1 MALTPVRCHQVE
13 TRASYHI
20 GPAVITLRGKLAR
33 SFSLLLR
40 IPAWLRSLLAFRAQQ
55 VMLASTMT
63 KITAVF
69 IVGIPLCF
77 VGGFLY
83 SWTSG
88 KGLIDGFINAY
99 GALYK
104 IPGLAWWGR
113 GLRQWLHVGLA

>member
-1 MALTPVRCHQVE
+1 MQVE
-13 TRASYHI
+13 SRANVQI
-20 GPAVITLRGKLAR
+20 GPAIVTLTGKFAR
-33 SFSLLLR
+33 SFLLLMR
-40 IPAWLRSLLAFRAQQ
+40 IPSWIRSLLAFKAQQ

-69 IVGIPLCF
+69 VIGIPLCF
-77 VGGFLY
+77 LGGILY

-104 IPGLAWWGR
+104 IPGKLCI
-113 GLRQWLHVGLA
+113 